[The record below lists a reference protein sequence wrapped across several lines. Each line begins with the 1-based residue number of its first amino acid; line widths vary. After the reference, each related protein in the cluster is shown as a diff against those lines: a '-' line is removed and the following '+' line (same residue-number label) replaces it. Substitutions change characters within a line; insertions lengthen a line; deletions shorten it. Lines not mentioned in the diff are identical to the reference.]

1 MIRQEQILQQWV
13 DDFVDVYNKQPSKET
28 IQLWEYQILE
38 LHFNEEYE

>member
-13 DDFVDVYNKQPSKET
+13 DDFVGVYNKQPSKET